1 MQKLQ
6 YQISPRPL
14 QINSQSV
21 RVKALNN
28 VVRST
33 TPEEKEPSCPM
44 FFAMTKQVT
53 VLADPSMIMM
63 ETSLSFVKPQRMA
76 RGRKGNSCFQPG
88 KGFSEVQRSA
98 HSHEAKRSGGFCKIA
113 CRRVQNLR
121 KWKTKKGP
129 ECTGCNA
136 ENDGIGDNSL

>member
-1 MQKLQ
+1 MIALCEYAFIKNAVRTRNHSSYSILCYRFFWVDNMQKLQ

-33 TPEEKEPSCPM
+33 TPEEKEPSCPI

-53 VLADPSMIMM
+53 VLADPNMITM

-76 RGRKGNSCFQPG
+76 RGRK
-88 KGFSEVQRSA
+88 SA
-98 HSHEAKRSGGFCKIA
+98 S
-113 CRRVQNLR
+113 
-121 KWKTKKGP
+121 
-129 ECTGCNA
+129 
-136 ENDGIGDNSL
+136 

>member
-1 MQKLQ
+1 MIALCEYAFIKNAVRTRNHSSYSILCYRFFRVDNMQKLQ

-53 VLADPSMIMM
+53 VLADPNMIMM

-76 RGRKGNSCFQPG
+76 RGRK
-88 KGFSEVQRSA
+88 SA
-98 HSHEAKRSGGFCKIA
+98 S
-113 CRRVQNLR
+113 
-121 KWKTKKGP
+121 
-129 ECTGCNA
+129 
-136 ENDGIGDNSL
+136 

>member
-1 MQKLQ
+1 MIALCEYAFIKNAVRTRNHSSYSILCYRFFRVDNMQKLQ

-53 VLADPSMIMM
+53 VLADP
-63 ETSLSFVKPQRMA
+63 A
-76 RGRKGNSCFQPG
+76 
-88 KGFSEVQRSA
+88 
-98 HSHEAKRSGGFCKIA
+98 
-113 CRRVQNLR
+113 
-121 KWKTKKGP
+121 
-129 ECTGCNA
+129 
-136 ENDGIGDNSL
+136 

>member
-14 QINSQSV
+14 QINNQSV

-53 VLADPSMIMM
+53 VLADRL
-63 ETSLSFVKPQRMA
+63 SLIHIEMCIRD
-76 RGRKGNSCFQPG
+76 R
-88 KGFSEVQRSA
+88 
-98 HSHEAKRSGGFCKIA
+98 
-113 CRRVQNLR
+113 
-121 KWKTKKGP
+121 
-129 ECTGCNA
+129 
-136 ENDGIGDNSL
+136 DNSV